1 MLHPIINQRFVNLI
15 ADDPETVLLG
25 QLHRGDDQ
33 LSRPHR
39 AGGVVGGV
47 EDHRLRAAGDG
58 SGHLLRGG
66 QKEICR
72 ISVDKNRNAARHAD
86 HFSVADPIRRGQNHL
101 VAGVQ
106 DGLQCVIK
114 HLLGACAHDDLPRV
128 IAQSLLS
135 QDMIGN
141 RLAQLRDAF
150 DLQIFVKDNRFLVAF
165 GYMDKEMEILND
177 KKDFKEEKELFAVV
191 TADLKEFE

>member
-1 MLHPIINQRFVNLI
+1 M
-15 ADDPETVLLG
+15 LLG

-106 DGLQCVIK
+106 DGLQRVIK

-128 IAQSLLS
+128 IAQPLLS

-141 RLAQLRDAF
+141 RLAQLRDAAYVGITGF
-150 DLQIFVKDNRFLVAF
+150 TGFQRLDCGLADVLGRIKIRLACAQGQNGHAF
-165 GYMDKEMEILND
+165 AFHLGDGCI
-177 KKDFKEEKELFAVV
+177 ELEGGGGGNAPGGGG
-191 TADLKEFE
+191 KSERHK